1 MLKKLGMKALLVLM
15 GVGVF
20 AGVNAQTATV
30 GNLSGTVR
38 DPSGAAVPKAEVEI
52 KEEATG
58 ASRTATA
65 NDSGYYV
72 APSLPAGRY
81 TVSTAP
87 QGFKRSVATGVEV
100 HVGENKVLNL
110 DVQVGQVSETV
121 TVTADAA
128 PVETRSGDVSSLVS
142 EKQITEL
149 PLNGRNYSQLA
160 LMVPGV
166 SPVTQSGAG
175 GAFAAHGTGLDGH
188 VDMSVNGNGSNQNL
202 WTVDGVNNMDVG
214 SNATLLV
221 FPSIDSIA
229 EFRVMRNSFSAEY
242 GQAQGAVINLITKG
256 GGNQFHG
263 AGFGFLRAD
272 RWNAS
277 PFFLNL
283 QGNNPDGTPKAPKG
297 QLKYKNFGGNLSGPI
312 VKNKLFF
319 FYSEEWRLE
328 DRGITVQGNVP
339 TAAEKAGDFS
349 APQALLTGTLPHRAG
364 LVCDPNNPLNY
375 GSSPVDAGCYP
386 GNKIPTAQLSPAGL
400 ALMKIYPNPTR
411 TGGGTNWASSPLQPI
426 RTRQDSIRGD
436 WTVTSKMN
444 LMVRF
449 INEKWIHG
457 QDTAQWGDVPF
468 PTLAD
473 DWNQPSKSFSVK
485 LTNTLSSTAVNDFQF
500 SRAGNNIFI
509 ATSAQSTALVDE
521 ISSKFPSVFPHS
533 NNVPSVMWG
542 PGGYNDIWH
551 QAPWQNHE
559 DLWSWKDDLSKVVGS
574 HELKFGGLYSHNIKN
589 EQAGGAAGGNTPTFI
604 TGCNSKTGNCIADLL
619 DRTLTL
625 TNYAEV
631 DHTGVAL
638 GRWRDTEFYG
648 NDTWKM
654 RPNVTLTLGMRY
666 SQFPSAHVDNDQM
679 SNFIPQFYNGTSYLS
694 SLITPA
700 TAGGHGLPRSLIK
713 PYNMG
718 FQPRVGVAWDVFGNG
733 KTALRAGFGRFMSRT
748 NVIED
753 VNRMVGNPPWTK
765 SVDSGWSGAT
775 DTLAGCPTCRT
786 MDAIG
791 PGLINQVVGVSQ
803 TGTFAAVDI
812 NFRPPESYQWNLTV
826 SREVIKNTVLEV
838 SYIGNHGLHIWRR
851 NVNWNDVPAGIPCKG
866 AQCDPLLANDAR
878 FQIAAQTRQGKNV
891 DALVAANRRIPTLG
905 GITMAQSTG
914 NSSYHGLQVWL
925 NRRFADRLSYQVSY
939 TWSHTISDIPIT
951 SFTNSTTDPFNYAL
965 DKGDADLDR
974 RHSLVANMVYQLPSF
989 KNWGAAGKHLLGD
1002 WQLNAIYSYFGSTPV
1017 DILSGVNTYGTSGN
1031 VNPRPN
1037 LVQGVPIYLHTSD
1050 STQWLNPAAF
1060 ALPGLGQIG
1069 SLGKGSIRG
1078 KPISNVDFSIN
1089 KNWLFKEKYG
1099 LQFRAEMFNAFNH
1112 TNFVGFNNNLQFD
1125 GVQILGGGA
1134 LNPNFGKPNNGSF
1147 GRLTAAQNPREIQFG
1162 LKFTF

>member
-1 MLKKLGMKALLVLM
+1 MLKNFGLKALSILM
-15 GVGVF
+15 FVGFVV
-20 AGVNAQTATV
+20 GVNAQTATV
-30 GNLSGTVR
+30 GNLSGVVK

-52 KEEATG
+52 KDEGTG
-58 ASRTATA
+58 ILRTATA
-65 NDSGYYV
+65 NDNGYYV
-72 APSLPAGRY
+72 VPSLPAGRY
-81 TVSTAP
+81 TVTAAP
-87 QGFKRSVATGVEV
+87 QGFKRTVVTGVEV
-100 HVGENKVLNL
+100 HVAENKVVNL

-121 TVTADAA
+121 TVTSDAA

-166 SPVTQSGAG
+166 SPVTQAGAG
-175 GAFAAHGTGLDGH
+175 GAFAARGTGLDGG

-214 SNATLLV
+214 SNRTLLV

-229 EFRVMRNSFSAEY
+229 EFRVERNSFSAEY

-256 GGNQFHG
+256 GSNQFHG
-263 AGFGFLRAD
+263 NAFEFVRSD
-272 RWNAS
+272 KWNSS

-283 QGNNPDGTPKAPKG
+283 QGSNPDGTPRAPKG
-297 QLKYKNFGGNLSGPI
+297 KLKYNNFGGNVSGPI
-312 VKNKLFF
+312 IKNKLFF
-319 FYSEEWRLE
+319 FFSEEWRFE
-328 DRGITVQGNVP
+328 DRGVTVQGNVP
-339 TAAEKAGDFS
+339 TAAERMGDFS
-349 APQALLTGTLPHRAG
+349 APQSQLTGTLPHQAG

-375 GSSPVDAGCYP
+375 GTHPVDAGCYP
-386 GNKIPTAQLSPAGL
+386 GNRIPTAQLSPAGL
-400 ALMKIYPNPTR
+400 ALVKIYPDPKKP
-411 TGGGTNWASSPLQPI
+411 GGGTNWASSPLQPI

-436 WTVTSKMN
+436 YNITSKMN

-449 INEKWIHG
+449 INEKWTHG
-457 QDTAQWGDVPF
+457 QDTQQWGDVPF

-473 DWNQPSKSFSVK
+473 DWNQPSKSFSIK

-500 SRAGNNIFI
+500 SRAGNDIFI
-509 ATSAQSTALVDE
+509 STAPQSTALVQE
-521 ISSKFPSVFPHS
+521 ISSKFPTVFPHAD
-533 NNVPSVMWG
+533 NVPSVMWG
-542 PGGYNDIWH
+542 PGGYDNIWH

-559 DLWSWKDDLSKVVGS
+559 DLFTWKDDFSKVMGA
-574 HELKFGGLYSHNIKN
+574 HELKFGALYGHNIKN

-604 TGCNSKTGNCIADLL
+604 TGCNAKTGNCMADLL

-625 TNYAEV
+625 TNYSEV
-631 DHTGVAL
+631 DHTAVAL

-654 RPNVTLTLGMRY
+654 RPNVTLTLGLRY
-666 SQFPSAHVDNDQM
+666 SQFPSAHVANDEM
-679 SNFIPQFYNGTSYLS
+679 SNFIPEFYDGKSYTSA
-694 SLITPA
+694 LITPA
-700 TAGGHGLPRSLIK
+700 TAGAHGLPRSLVK
-713 PYNMG
+713 PYNG
-718 FQPRVGVAWDVFGNG
+718 GIQPRVGIAWDIKGDG
-733 KTALRAGFGRFMSRT
+733 KTALRAGFGRYMSRT

-765 SVDSGWSGAT
+765 SVDSGWSNPT
-775 DTLAGCPTCRT
+775 DTLASCPTCRT

-791 PGLINQVVGVSQ
+791 PNLKNQIVGVSQ

-812 NFRPPESYQWNLTV
+812 NFRPPESYQWNLTL
-826 SREVIKNTVLEV
+826 SREIFKNTVLEA

-851 NVNWNDVPAGIPCKG
+851 NVNWNDVPGGVPCKG
-866 AQCDPLLANDAR
+866 SNCLSTLPNDAR
-878 FQIAAQTRQGKNV
+878 FQIAAQTRLGINT
-891 DALVAANRRIPTLG
+891 DSLVAANRRIPTLG
-905 GITMAQSTG
+905 PIAMAQSTG
-914 NSSYHGLQVWL
+914 NSSYHGMQIWL

-951 SFTNSTTDPFNYAL
+951 SFTNSTTDPFNYKL

-974 RHSLVANMVYQLPSF
+974 RHSFVANSVYQLPTF
-989 KNWGAAGKHLLGD
+989 KKWGAIGRHVLGD
-1002 WQLNAIYSYFGSTPV
+1002 WQLNAIYSYFGATPV
-1017 DILSGVNTYGTSGN
+1017 DILSGANTYGTSGN

-1037 LVQGVPIYLHTSD
+1037 LVLGVPIYLDTAD
-1050 STQWLNPAAF
+1050 KTRWLNPAAF
-1060 ALPGLGQIG
+1060 ALPGVGQIG

-1078 KPISNVDFSIN
+1078 KPISNLDFSIN
-1089 KNWLFKEKYG
+1089 KNWRFKEKYG

-1125 GVQILGGGA
+1125 PVAVLASGA
-1134 LNPNFGKPNNGSF
+1134 ANPNFGKAQNGSF
-1147 GRLTAAQNPREIQFG
+1147 GSLTAAQAPREIQFG
-1162 LKFTF
+1162 FKFSF